1 MQLMTTYLK
10 QIVATLFMLLFML
23 SSVAMAHEN
32 HEVNEDIAKQMKQ
45 MGKALRVIRKTD
57 DKDEILSALTQMQ
70 TAAEDAKG
78 FEAYVIRDGLSDKS
92 QADYEN
98 GLQKFIDNIE
108 AIKVEVG
115 MSDRVDGGDIFKKV
129 RDMKDNS
136 HEYFSV
142 D

>member
-23 SSVAMAHEN
+23 SSVATAHEN

-78 FEAYVIRDGLSDKS
+78 FEAHVIRDGLSDKS

-115 MSDRVDGGDIFKKV
+115 MSDRVDGGDIFKKI